1 MPVVGKRS
9 PHSQRGFSEL
19 TLQRHH
25 SGQRN
30 RLKPWRCL
38 CPKRDD
44 FARVAVSS
52 SPPPVCSRRGAIL
65 AFALAVCCTHCQSP
79 RRQLGYP
86 GKEVLIDA
94 AYPGTAVSRMNAIRA
109 RARSLTKEE
118 LSGEWEAVRR
128 RLLWAAGLKD
138 LPNAL
143 PGEGYTGHAF
153 NDAIHVDA
161 TAMLGEVSENLNPT
175 GAGRVSG
182 IAVGNRLGPGIQIAS
197 IAELGAGGSWSTCQL
212 DARRGS
218 TDDVAH
224 GQFQSRIAF
233 KLVWCPPNLTPL
245 FSWTTTAHCSP
256 RALRGALPP
265 LAERQAN
272 FEMVRGPST
281 PPTRNSTHLRVLRRA
296 RRLLFVARIPVVP

>member
-1 MPVVGKRS
+1 MALPVALSAMTSLVLQS
-9 PHSQRGFSEL
+9 P
-19 TLQRHH
+19 
-25 SGQRN
+25 
-30 RLKPWRCL
+30 P
-38 CPKRDD
+38 P
-44 FARVAVSS
+44 
-52 SPPPVCSRRGAIL
+52 PPPVCSRRGAIL
-65 AFALAVCCTHCQSP
+65 AFALGGVLHSLPKSAEAAGLQN
-79 RRQLGYP
+79 GA
-86 GKEVLIDA
+86 EVLIDA

-143 PGEGYTGHAF
+143 PGEGYIGHAF

-233 KLVWCPPNLTPL
+233 KLVWCPPTFDSFVLVDDDGAL
-245 FSWTTTAHCSP
+245 LAQGSP
-256 RALRGALPP
+256 RGALPP

-272 FEMVRGPST
+272 FEMVRGSKYSSYAQLDA
-281 PPTRNSTHLRVLRRA
+281 PPGAGAGSKASLRG
-296 RRLLFVARIPVVP
+296 